1 LTLQL
6 VPYTILSSVVSK
18 TLSHYRTLESIGA
31 GGMGVVYRAHDE
43 QLERDVAIK
52 VLPPGMLSDESAR
65 LRFRKEA
72 LSLARLNHP
81 NIATIY
87 EFGSENGTDFL
98 VMELIL
104 GTTLDAKITGG
115 PLPLEEVT
123 RLGIQLTQGLAAAH
137 EQGVVHRDLKPG
149 NLRVTPDGRLKILD
163 FGLAQLMPQGGDSNA
178 TITLT
183 RNSTAGTLP
192 YMAPEQLRGNPS
204 TASSDIWA
212 AGAVLF
218 EMATG
223 KRPFPETTSPMLI
236 DAILNHEPPV
246 PSSLNRQI
254 SPGMENIVLKALDK
268 DPAHRYQAAREMGVD
283 LERLSTGRAPLAKAR
298 QAKRRSWVA
307 VTLLVLFLALG
318 AGYRFL
324 TRPTQ
329 PVSTSV
335 KARRSVAVIGFKNL
349 ANRPEQNWL
358 STALEEMLTTE
369 LSAGEQLRTI
379 PGESV
384 SRVKADL
391 SLPDADSLGGD
402 TLGQVHKLLG
412 TELVVLGSY
421 LDMNGSVRV
430 DVRVQDAVQGETVAT
445 ISETGSEDQIFT
457 LVNRLG
463 TQLREKCGG
472 GSISSADVATIAAS
486 HPVNPRA
493 AQLYADGLA
502 RLRAFDALGARDSLV
517 KAIAEQP
524 GYAPSH
530 VALSSALETL
540 GYAAKAN
547 EEIQKAADLSG
558 SLARQDRMEI
568 QARAYEMNGQHE
580 KAVQTY
586 SSLFNF
592 FPDNLEYGLGLAGA
606 QMSAGNA
613 EDAFR
618 TLGSLRK
625 LAPPSNSDPRI
636 DLNEALAA
644 DLVGDPKREL
654 EAAERA
660 SKGALALGDR
670 LTAAAALSSQMS
682 VHERQGDHAGALALA
697 DQARQLYLSAGSKD
711 GAARV
716 QIQTGILLM
725 NTGDRGGASRQFQS
739 ALTTLQQVGDE
750 AFAARALQM
759 IARLKR
765 EDGFLKESFPL
776 NEQVVATYRRIDA
789 KSKLSNAL
797 WHRGTLMKQLG
808 NYQQADVSLRESLQL
823 AQTAGPRSLTAS
835 ILIDLADLSTIRGD
849 LKDAEAK
856 YDQGLASAQQN
867 FKDQVPSI
875 QMARSDV
882 LVKKNDLAGASHLL
896 QELLKQ
902 SEDAQAQEDAA
913 YCKFLLAEVSVA
925 DGRAAEAEPLARQAV
940 DGLSGLGSLDEEPYA
955 LGTLARSLLAQNKV
969 SEAQQAIAKA
979 RELAQRSQDVHIQ
992 MDVAI
997 NEGRVQAAAGK
1008 TDQSISSLSAVLSRA
1023 IRLGCVSCALQARL
1037 ALGEAELKA
1046 GRTAAGRNTLNALQK
1061 EAATRGFL
1069 LIAREAARAI
1079 M

>member
-1 LTLQL
+1 
-6 VPYTILSSVVSK
+6 
-18 TLSHYRTLESIGA
+18 
-31 GGMGVVYRAHDE
+31 
-43 QLERDVAIK
+43 
-52 VLPPGMLSDESAR
+52 
-65 LRFRKEA
+65 
-72 LSLARLNHP
+72 
-81 NIATIY
+81 
-87 EFGSENGTDFL
+87 
-98 VMELIL
+98 
-104 GTTLDAKITGG
+104 
-115 PLPLEEVT
+115 
-123 RLGIQLTQGLAAAH
+123 
-137 EQGVVHRDLKPG
+137 
-149 NLRVTPDGRLKILD
+149 
-163 FGLAQLMPQGGDSNA
+163 
-178 TITLT
+178 
-183 RNSTAGTLP
+183 
-192 YMAPEQLRGNPS
+192 
-204 TASSDIWA
+204 
-212 AGAVLF
+212 
-218 EMATG
+218 
-223 KRPFPETTSPMLI
+223 MLI
-236 DAILNHEPPV
+236 DAILNHEPPA

-254 SPGMENIVLKALDK
+254 SPGMENIILKALDR
-268 DPAHRYQAAREMGVD
+268 DPAHRYQAVREMEVD
-283 LERLSTGRAPLAKAR
+283 LERLTTGRVPLAKAR
-298 QAKRRSWVA
+298 QGKRRFWVA
-307 VTLLVLFLALG
+307 VTLLVLLLALG
-318 AGYRFL
+318 AGYRL
-324 TRPTQ
+324 VRSRPTQ

-349 ANRPEQNWL
+349 SDRPEQNWL
-358 STALEEMLTTE
+358 STALQEMLTTE

-421 LDMNGSVRV
+421 LDMHGSVRV

-463 TQLREKCGG
+463 AQLREKCGG

-517 KAIAEQP
+517 KSIAEEP
-524 GYAPSH
+524 RYAPSH

-580 KAVQTY
+580 QAVQTY
-586 SSLFNF
+586 TSLFNF
-592 FPDNLEYGLGLAGA
+592 FPDNLDYGLGLAGA

-625 LAPPSNSDPRI
+625 LSPPLNSDPRI

-654 EAAERA
+654 AAAERA
-660 SKGALALGDR
+660 SKGALVLGDR

-697 DQARQLYLSAGSKD
+697 DQARQLYVSAGSKD

-725 NTGDRGGASRQFQS
+725 NTGDREGASSQFQS

-765 EDGFLKESFPL
+765 EDGFLQEAFPL

-856 YDQGLASAQQN
+856 YDQSLASAQQN

-882 LVKKNDLAGASHLL
+882 LVKKNDLAGARRLL

-913 YCKFLLAEVSVA
+913 YCKFLLAEVAVA
-925 DGRAAEAEPLARQAV
+925 DGRVAEAEPLARQAA

-955 LGTLARSLLAQNKV
+955 LGTLTRSLLAQNKL
-969 SEAQQAIAKA
+969 SEAQRVMAKA
-979 RELAQRSQDVHIQ
+979 RGLAQRSQDVLIQ
-992 MDVAI
+992 MDVGI
-997 NEGRVQAAAGK
+997 NEGRVQAATGK
-1008 TDQSISSLSAVLSRA
+1008 TDQSISSLSAVLNRA

-1037 ALGEAELKA
+1037 ALGEVELKA
-1046 GRTAAGRNTLNALQK
+1046 GRTAAGRTTLLALQK
-1061 EAATRGFL
+1061 EATTRGFL
-1069 LIAREAARAI
+1069 LIAREAATAI
-1079 M
+1079 T